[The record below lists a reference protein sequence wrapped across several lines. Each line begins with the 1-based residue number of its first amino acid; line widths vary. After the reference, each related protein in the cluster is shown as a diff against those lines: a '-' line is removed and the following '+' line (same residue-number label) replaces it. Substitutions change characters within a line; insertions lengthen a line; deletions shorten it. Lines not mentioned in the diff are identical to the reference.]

1 MKILYVNLTLGP
13 QQITKPAEQ
22 QTNITATA
30 VSTIEYGQHSK
41 PRYSVLQSKHS
52 KATVLTTKYLQA
64 KVLVPK
70 VQISNSKQYLR
81 LVSVSKETERA
92 TQPEVMA
99 RGTKMYLKEGSDTV
113 KR

>member
-22 QTNITATA
+22 QTNLTA
-30 VSTIEYGQHSK
+30 VSTIEYGQHSN

-64 KVLVPK
+64 KVLVTK

-81 LVSVSKETERA
+81 LVLVSKETERA

-99 RGTKMYLKEGSDTV
+99 RGTKVYLNEGSDTV